1 MRGPRHRGIVGWLLG
16 WPEPPPATRLDAAAV
31 VALAKDSA
39 AVRELGRSLPTA
51 RARRQDDRVVWRVSS
66 GGIGAQWWV
75 EVDDATGE
83 VSDVHH
89 APGR

>member
-1 MRGPRHRGIVGWLLG
+1 MSGPRRRGLVGWLLG

-31 VALAKDSA
+31 VALAANSE
-39 AVRELGRSLPTA
+39 AVRELGRSLPMA

-75 EVDDATGE
+75 EVDDANGE
-83 VSDVHH
+83 VSAVHH